1 MIFRFSTGSRFGF
14 QNASKMRSPGI
25 PKLEKV
31 VSGISS
37 FLGVVFGSTFD
48 EKWPQKGTSKSI
60 RNMSIRCFLAD
71 PLPGGAPGFIFDRFL
86 IDFWFWDRFLNV
98 FLMIFMHGMPCF
110 LFVFIC
116 SYDWI
121 QGILLRY
128 WCLIPTILMW
138 NDVEFPVVLLRDCC
152 DIAVAWLW
160 DFCDC
165 CVDPHDIIMVLLWD
179 CFGIAVIVLWV
190 SHGCC
195 GIEIWGCWGLLRYRC
210 GIHVEFLW
218 DWCGISWDFAGDC
231 CDIAMVV
238 IVVVLLCESFDCW
251 RGLLL
256 HCYGFAVKMLLLY
269 CGIAAVLMWDSVG
282 LMWNFPRYCWGIAV
296 ILWLWYCC
304 GIPVSAGDYCYII
317 IIIVLL

>member
-1 MIFRFSTGSRFGF
+1 
-14 QNASKMRSPGI
+14 MRSRGI
-25 PKLEKV
+25 PKREKV
-31 VSGISS
+31 VSKNYLFFS
-37 FLGVVFGSTFD
+37 VVFRSTFD
-48 EKWPQKGTSKSI
+48 ENDLQKVPKNRSKI
-60 RNMSIRCFLAD
+60 DQKYVNKQVWVQGVPRGG
-71 PLPGGAPGFIFDRFL
+71 PGGAPGLIFDRFL
-86 IDFWFWDRFLNV
+86 IDFWWFWDRILSV
-98 FLMIFMHGMPCF
+98 LLMIFMYGMPCF
-110 LFVFIC
+110 LLCFHLHFRLDSGDIAVVVMLD
-116 SYDWI
+116 SYNIDVEWSF
-121 QGILLRY
+121 
-128 WCLIPTILMW
+128 
-138 NDVEFPVVLLRDCC
+138 NDVEFPVALLRDCC

-231 CDIAMVV
+231 CDIAMAV

-282 LMWNFPRYCWGIAV
+282 LMWTFPRYCWGIAV